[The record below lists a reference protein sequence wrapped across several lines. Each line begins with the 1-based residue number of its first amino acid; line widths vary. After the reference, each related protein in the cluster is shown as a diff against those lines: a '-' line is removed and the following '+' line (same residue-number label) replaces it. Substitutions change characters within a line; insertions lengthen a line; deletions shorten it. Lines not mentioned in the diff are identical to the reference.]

1 MGLFDFFRRKPAIRD
16 VAELADFIDQ
26 RAAFLVQKGMYDY
39 ARARSGP
46 HAKWLLGEAEFQ
58 ERIDKSRWR
67 AYPMGLAMVGE
78 MVDGMLYP
86 FADGDRRGL
95 LERLSAVVM
104 DVFDRYPVPADLGAK
119 KWQEARERLRQRLDQ
134 IGTHPPKRVI
144 DIPEQYVATYFGLM
158 PFDKD
163 FLTNDMPTTLAYLKL
178 TLASMRDDLTERMNP
193 QAIANELRTG

>member
-104 DVFDRYPVPADLGAK
+104 DVRPLPGAGRSRPAKVAGSARAIAATSQPDRDASAEAGNRYPGAICRHLF
-119 KWQEARERLRQRLDQ
+119 WPDAIRQ
-134 IGTHPPKRVI
+134 GFPH
-144 DIPEQYVATYFGLM
+144 
-158 PFDKD
+158 
-163 FLTNDMPTTLAYLKL
+163 
-178 TLASMRDDLTERMNP
+178 
-193 QAIANELRTG
+193 

>member
-16 VAELADFIDQ
+16 VAELADFIDE

-104 DVFDRYPVPADLGAK
+104 DV
-119 KWQEARERLRQRLDQ
+119 
-134 IGTHPPKRVI
+134 
-144 DIPEQYVATYFGLM
+144 
-158 PFDKD
+158 
-163 FLTNDMPTTLAYLKL
+163 
-178 TLASMRDDLTERMNP
+178 
-193 QAIANELRTG
+193 

>member
-16 VAELADFIDQ
+16 VAELADFIDE

-104 DVFDRYPVPADLGAK
+104 DVFDRYPPGRSPARKSGRKRASDCGNVS
-119 KWQEARERLRQRLDQ
+119 ARSGRIRRS
-134 IGTHPPKRVI
+134 G
-144 DIPEQYVATYFGLM
+144 
-158 PFDKD
+158 
-163 FLTNDMPTTLAYLKL
+163 
-178 TLASMRDDLTERMNP
+178 
-193 QAIANELRTG
+193 